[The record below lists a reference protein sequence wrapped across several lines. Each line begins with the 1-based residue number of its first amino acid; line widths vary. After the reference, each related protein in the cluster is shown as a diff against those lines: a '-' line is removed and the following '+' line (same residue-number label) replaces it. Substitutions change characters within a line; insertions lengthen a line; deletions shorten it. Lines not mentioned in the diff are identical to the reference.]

1 MHRRVFAE
9 LLGSLLLTAVVV
21 G

>member
-1 MHRRVFAE
+1 LA
-9 LLGSLLLTAVVV
+9 LLGSLLLIEHYW